1 MVDAAKPGTWRIEM
15 VPKRKQIQQGV
26 TRIQLWITERTSMLS
41 TMVLTFASGDT
52 KTMAFTDIEV
62 NPPISL
68 TDLGVPTA
76 G

>member
-1 MVDAAKPGTWRIEM
+1 M

-26 TRIQLWITERTSMLS
+26 SRIQLWISEKSSMLS

-52 KTMAFTDIEV
+52 KTMTFTDVEV
-62 NPPISL
+62 NPPI
-68 TDLGVPTA
+68 TVADLGVPTA